1 MHFTRSFLTGL
12 LIILSFGAIAQ
23 SIIPSS
29 SAAPSVID
37 TDSPVYSHLQRRILI
52 SGSGLQGSQTYF
64 LWLKKPKEGKS
75 SFTSASFIATTAGGV
90 PYPDVSISLDVP
102 PILGS
107 YLLTVSNSSAFDSE
121 EAKCHFGVVGTA
133 KSVYQRTETA
143 RFVGGGALPG
153 SSIRVDVRNPQGA
166 LVGNVTVITDEF
178 GEFAHSWSIPNN
190 VPVGSWTFSVDGIGT
205 LDNSLKRLHADG
217 QFGITEASLRM
228 SIHQQPTNVYQ
239 RTQTAKVA
247 FLVKYPDG
255 SPVLTIKKDTRPVD
269 IRHGE
274 IRTRSLPMT
283 LFDAMNGIWVAEYVI
298 PKNETLGKNVTLS
311 VSLNAFD
318 DGFGNRAP
326 SSPCVSSQFEVAPA
340 QLTVSVLL
348 TKDTYQVIFDT
359 MTINVTVKYPDG
371 SALVDG
377 KVSVTFDNG
386 GWRDQ
391 RSLQFS
397 EKIRSW
403 IFTYYLEISEIQH
416 LGTWNTVILA
426 EDNYGNRGTSSVDI
440 RVEILWFFVTS
451 ATLAVLTL
459 VTLKWVKEE
468 TERRGLLK
476 KKKSDE
482 KKPVDS
488 TAAKTGQAP

>member
-1 MHFTRSFLTGL
+1 M
-12 LIILSFGAIAQ
+12 
-23 SIIPSS
+23 
-29 SAAPSVID
+29 
-37 TDSPVYSHLQRRILI
+37 
-52 SGSGLQGSQTYF
+52 
-64 LWLKKPKEGKS
+64 
-75 SFTSASFIATTAGGV
+75 
-90 PYPDVSISLDVP
+90 
-102 PILGS
+102 
-107 YLLTVSNSSAFDSE
+107 
-121 EAKCHFGVVGTA
+121 
-133 KSVYQRTETA
+133 
-143 RFVGGGALPG
+143 
-153 SSIRVDVRNPQGA
+153 
-166 LVGNVTVITDEF
+166 
-178 GEFAHSWSIPNN
+178 
-190 VPVGSWTFSVDGIGT
+190 GT

-247 FLVKYPDG
+247 FLIKYPDG